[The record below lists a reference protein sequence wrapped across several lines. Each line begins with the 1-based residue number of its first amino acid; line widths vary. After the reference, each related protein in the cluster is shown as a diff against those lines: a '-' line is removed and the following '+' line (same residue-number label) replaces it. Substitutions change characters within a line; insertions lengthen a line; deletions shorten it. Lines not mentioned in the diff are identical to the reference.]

1 MKIFQCSGCV
11 GIDQEPDVQPENEAL
26 LKIFWR
32 VLFQVSC
39 KDDKVTIPEQ
49 KVFFYPRC
57 KDLCV
62 PISFKTFP
70 LSVYLSMK
78 FIDICFQKGFF
89 IFTRSKLNFSSVH
102 LNHNMNYTYFTQ
114 SMIVDRSPGYI
125 LSSSEGQF
133 PPPLAFHTGRSPFL
147 MLTIIQ
153 VQ

>member
-89 IFTRSKLNFSSVH
+89 IFTRSKLNFSSVQTMH
-102 LNHNMNYTYFTQ
+102 SLRFWSPVPPSLGVPH
-114 SMIVDRSPGYI
+114 RSI
-125 LSSSEGQF
+125 TWS
-133 PPPLAFHTGRSPFL
+133 R
-147 MLTIIQ
+147 
-153 VQ
+153 

>member
-49 KVFFYPRC
+49 KVFFSIQDV
-57 KDLCV
+57 K
-62 PISFKTFP
+62 IFAFP
-70 LSVYLSMK
+70 LASRHFPFL
-78 FIDICFQKGFF
+78 CTFQW
-89 IFTRSKLNFSSVH
+89 SSS
-102 LNHNMNYTYFTQ
+102 TSASRKASSSSPSQ
-114 SMIVDRSPGYI
+114 SWTSPQSTWTIIWITHILLMIVDRSPGYI

>member
-39 KDDKVTIPEQ
+39 KHDKVTIPKQ
-49 KVFFYPRC
+49 KVFFFDPRC
-57 KDLCV
+57 KDLCF
-62 PISFKTFP
+62 PNSFKTFP
-70 LSVYLSMK
+70 LL
-78 FIDICFQKGFF
+78 CTFQW
-89 IFTRSKLNFSSVH
+89 SSS
-102 LNHNMNYTYFTQ
+102 TSASRKASSSSPAQ
-114 SMIVDRSPGYI
+114 SWTSPQSTWTIIWITHILLMIVDRSPGYI

-147 MLTIIQ
+147 MRTIIQ